1 MSATPLPNEPRTVA
15 GSGGPPYDESMD
27 RRLIVLE
34 TRFDVILPTLAT
46 KHDLEL
52 LRAEVK
58 EDMNASIENLR
69 HDTHASMENLRRD
82 TNASIEN
89 LRHELIGEIDKRT
102 GELTGQ
108 LDQLRQE
115 MATMLKWVIALFI
128 STMIALFGTTFTL
141 INAIKT
147 VPPARTASAV
157 SQPSSSPTPA
167 PLSR

>member
-1 MSATPLPNEPRTVA
+1 MNTHSVPNDPGQLGGGA
-15 GSGGPPYDESMD
+15 GPPYDESMD
-27 RRLIVLE
+27 RRLVVLE

-52 LRAEVK
+52 LRGELK
-58 EDMNASIENLR
+58 DHMNASIEG
-69 HDTHASMENLRRD
+69 LRRD

-89 LRHELIGEIDKRT
+89 LRRELIGEIDKRT

-108 LDQLRQE
+108 IDKLRQE

-128 STMIALFGTTFTL
+128 STMIAFSGTTFAM
-141 INAIKT
+141 IHAIKA
-147 VPPARTASAV
+147 VPPARTASAAPL
-157 SQPSSSPTPA
+157 PSLAPAPA

>member
-1 MSATPLPNEPRTVA
+1 MSATPLPNESRTVA

-52 LRAEVK
+52 LRAEFK
-58 EDMNASIENLR
+58 EDMNASI
-69 HDTHASMENLRRD
+69 ENLRRD

-108 LDQLRQE
+108 LDRLRQE

-128 STMIALFGTTFTL
+128 STMIALFGTTFAL

-147 VPPARTASAV
+147 APPARTASAV
-157 SQPSSSPTPA
+157 PQASLALAPA